1 MAQRIVEVP
10 EVKLTDQQKE
20 QLAQLEEPLK
30 QVRKQVELL
39 KSAGI
44 DVSLA
49 EEKLSKAERLRE
61 ILLQHF

>member
-1 MAQRIVEVP
+1 MAQRTVKVP
-10 EVKLTDQQKE
+10 EVKLTEDQKA

-49 EEKLSKAERLRE
+49 EEKLRKAERLRE

>member
-1 MAQRIVEVP
+1 MAQRTVEVP
-10 EVKLTDQQKE
+10 EVKLTEEQKA

-49 EEKLSKAERLRE
+49 EEKLRKAERLRE

>member
-1 MAQRIVEVP
+1 MAQRTVEVP
-10 EVKLTDQQKE
+10 EVKLTEEQKE

-49 EEKLSKAERLRE
+49 EEKLRKAERLRE